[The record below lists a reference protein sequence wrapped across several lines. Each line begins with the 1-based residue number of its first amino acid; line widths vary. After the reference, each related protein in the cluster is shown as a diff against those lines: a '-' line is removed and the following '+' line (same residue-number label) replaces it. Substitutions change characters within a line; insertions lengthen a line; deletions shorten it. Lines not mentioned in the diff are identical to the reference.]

1 MAAQASAGHDCHM
14 TEPPNLRVRRAS
26 PSDAAAVVAIYNEGI
41 AERRATFET
50 EARRPRD
57 VIGHLASSSHPA
69 LVAEDGDEVVGWA
82 WIAPYSEREVYA
94 GVADCSVYVRAAAR
108 GRGVGTRLT
117 QDLASEAKRLGFHK
131 LLGKLLTT
139 NEASVRL
146 VRRCGFREVGVHRAH
161 GRLDGEWRDVV
172 LVELLLGEA
181 ARSALVPRCGVPQPP

>member
-1 MAAQASAGHDCHM
+1 MAGEASAGHDGGM
-14 TEPPNLRVRRAS
+14 TEPRGLHVRRAS

-69 LVAEDGDEVVGWA
+69 LVAEDGGEVVGWA
-82 WIAPYSEREVYA
+82 WIAPYSERDVYA

-117 QDLASEAKRLGFHK
+117 RDLATQAELQGFHK
-131 LLGKLLTT
+131 LLGKLFTT

-161 GRLDGEWRDVV
+161 GRLDGEWRDLV
-172 LVELLLGEA
+172 LVERLLGDA
-181 ARSALVPRCGVPQPP
+181 ARSALVPRSGVAQPR

>member
-1 MAAQASAGHDCHM
+1 MAAEASPGHDRGM
-14 TEPPNLRVRRAS
+14 TEPLDLRVRRAS

-50 EARRPRD
+50 EARRPCD

-69 LVAEDGDEVVGWA
+69 LVAEDGEEVVGWA
-82 WIAPYSEREVYA
+82 WAAPYSERGAYA
-94 GVADCSVYVRAAAR
+94 GVVECSVYVRAAAR

-117 QDLASEAKRLGFHK
+117 QDLATEAELQGFHK
-131 LLGKLLTT
+131 LLGKLFTT
-139 NEASVRL
+139 HRASLRL

-181 ARSALVPRCGVPQPP
+181 ARSARVRRSGMAQPR

>member
-1 MAAQASAGHDCHM
+1 MAAEATARHDGAM
-14 TEPPNLRVRRAS
+14 TEPPDLRVRRAS

-41 AERRATFET
+41 AERQATFET

-57 VIGHLASSSHPA
+57 VIGQLTSSSHPA
-69 LVAEDGDEVVGWA
+69 LVAEVGGEVVGWA
-82 WIAPYSEREVYA
+82 WTARYSEREAYA

-108 GRGVGTRLT
+108 GRRVGTRLT
-117 QDLASEAKRLGFHK
+117 QNLATEAELRGFHK
-131 LLGKLLTT
+131 LLGKLFAT

-181 ARSALVPRCGVPQPP
+181 ARSALTPTPATAQPR